1 MLKSGAEFM
10 ANGNVGAA
18 RKLYQAAAEAGN
30 PAAAFA
36 LAEAF
41 DPLVIARLGTKGG
54 IVANI
59 ALANRWYE
67 TAKRLGSPAAP
78 ERLNRLARLPE

>member
-1 MLKSGAEFM
+1 MMKRGAEFM
-10 ANGNVGAA
+10 ANLNVGAA
-18 RKLYQAAAEAGN
+18 RKIYQAAAEAGD

-36 LAEAF
+36 LAETY
-41 DPLVIARLGTKGG
+41 DPLVIVRLGAKGG
-54 IVANI
+54 IVANV

-78 ERLNRLARLPE
+78 ERLNQLARLPE